1 MSFQE
6 KYQEYKQRKE
16 AKAFFNQNNA
26 EKVLGKDYL
35 MAFLIGTG
43 VSIVLGFIM
52 ETIIYKTGINFSY
65 IAFLVGVLEAAAIK
79 KFLNKSGTNLAI
91 IAVISYIL
99 GVLIAQ
105 TLYLTMLMPLVNGQL
120 FITVFITCFKNL
132 FIGDLLGT
140 IIFLFGAVAAY
151 MTLRD

>member
-1 MSFQE
+1 MGFQE

-35 MAFLIGTG
+35 IAFIVGTG
-43 VSIVLGFIM
+43 ISIILGLIM
-52 ETIIYKTGINFSY
+52 EMIIYKTGINFSY
-65 IAFLVGVLEAAAIK
+65 IAFLVGVLEAMAIK
-79 KFLNKSGTNLAI
+79 RVLNKSGTNLAI
-91 IAVISYIL
+91 VAVISYVL

-105 TLYLTMLMPLVNGQL
+105 TLYIAMLMPLINEQL
-120 FITVFITCFKNL
+120 FIDVFMTCFKNL
-132 FIGDLLGT
+132 FVGDLLGT

-151 MTLRD
+151 MTLKD

>member
-35 MAFLIGTG
+35 IAFLVGTG
-43 VSIVLGFIM
+43 ISIVLGFIM

-65 IAFLVGVLEAAAIK
+65 IAFLVGVLEAMAIK
-79 KFLNKSGTNLAI
+79 KVLNKSGNNLAI
-91 IAVISYIL
+91 IAIISYVL

-105 TLYLTMLMPLVNGQL
+105 TLYLAMLMPLIDGQL
-120 FITVFITCFKNL
+120 FINVFITCLKNL
-132 FIGDLLGT
+132 FVGDLLGT

-151 MTLRD
+151 MTLKD

>member
-26 EKVLGKDYL
+26 EKVLVKDYL
-35 MAFLIGTG
+35 IALLVGTG

-65 IAFLVGVLEAAAIK
+65 IAFLVGVLEAMAIK
-79 KFLNKSGTNLAI
+79 KVLHKSGNNLAI
-91 IAVISYIL
+91 IAVISYVL

-105 TLYLTMLMPLVNGQL
+105 TLYLTMLMPLIDGQL
-120 FITVFITCFKNL
+120 FINVFITCFKNL
-132 FIGDLLGT
+132 CVGDLLGT

-151 MTLRD
+151 MTLKD

>member
-16 AKAFFNQNNA
+16 AKAFFNQNNT

-120 FITVFITCFKNL
+120 FISVFITCFKNL

>member
-26 EKVLGKDYL
+26 EKVLVKDYL
-35 MAFLIGTG
+35 IALLVGTG

-65 IAFLVGVLEAAAIK
+65 IAFLVGVLEAMAIK
-79 KFLNKSGTNLAI
+79 KVLHKSGNNLAI
-91 IAVISYIL
+91 IAVISYVL

-105 TLYLTMLMPLVNGQL
+105 TLYLTMLMPLIDGQL
-120 FITVFITCFKNL
+120 FINVFITCFKNL
-132 FIGDLLGT
+132 F
-140 IIFLFGAVAAY
+140 V
-151 MTLRD
+151 

>member
-35 MAFLIGTG
+35 
-43 VSIVLGFIM
+43 
-52 ETIIYKTGINFSY
+52 
-65 IAFLVGVLEAAAIK
+65 IALLVV
-79 KFLNKSGTNLAI
+79 
-91 IAVISYIL
+91 L

-105 TLYLTMLMPLVNGQL
+105 TLYLTMLMPLIDGQL
-120 FITVFITCFKNL
+120 FINVFITCFKNL
-132 FIGDLLGT
+132 FVGDLLGT

-151 MTLRD
+151 MTLKD

>member
-16 AKAFFNQNNA
+16 AKAFFNQNNT

-65 IAFLVGVLEAAAIK
+65 IAFLVGVLDAAAIK
-79 KFLNKSGTNLAI
+79 KFLNKSGTNLSI

>member
-26 EKVLGKDYL
+26 EKVLVKDYL
-35 MAFLIGTG
+35 IALLVGTG

-65 IAFLVGVLEAAAIK
+65 IAFLVGVLEAMAIK
-79 KFLNKSGTNLAI
+79 KVLHKSGNN
-91 IAVISYIL
+91 VL

-105 TLYLTMLMPLVNGQL
+105 TLYLTMLMPLIDGQL
-120 FITVFITCFKNL
+120 FINVFITCFKNL
-132 FIGDLLGT
+132 FVGDLLGT

-151 MTLRD
+151 MTLKD

>member
-65 IAFLVGVLEAAAIK
+65 IAFLVGFLEAAAIK

-105 TLYLTMLMPLVNGQL
+105 TLYLIMLMPLVNGQL

-140 IIFLFGAVAAY
+140 IIFLFGAMAAY

>member
-65 IAFLVGVLEAAAIK
+65 IAFLVGFLEAAAIK

-140 IIFLFGAVAAY
+140 IIFLFGAMAAY

>member
-65 IAFLVGVLEAAAIK
+65 IAFLVGVLEATAIK

>member
-1 MSFQE
+1 M
-6 KYQEYKQRKE
+6 
-16 AKAFFNQNNA
+16 
-26 EKVLGKDYL
+26 
-35 MAFLIGTG
+35 IGTG

>member
-35 MAFLIGTG
+35 IAFLVGTG

-65 IAFLVGVLEAAAIK
+65 IAFLVGVLEAMAIK
-79 KFLNKSGTNLAI
+79 KVLNKSGNNLAI
-91 IAVISYIL
+91 IAVISYVL

-105 TLYLTMLMPLVNGQL
+105 TLYLAMLMPLIDGQL
-120 FITVFITCFKNL
+120 FINVIIT
-132 FIGDLLGT
+132 
-140 IIFLFGAVAAY
+140 
-151 MTLRD
+151 

>member
-35 MAFLIGTG
+35 IAFLVGTG

-65 IAFLVGVLEAAAIK
+65 IAFLVGVLEAMAIK
-79 KFLNKSGTNLAI
+79 KVLNKSGNNLAI
-91 IAVISYIL
+91 IAVIS
-99 GVLIAQ
+99 
-105 TLYLTMLMPLVNGQL
+105 
-120 FITVFITCFKNL
+120 
-132 FIGDLLGT
+132 
-140 IIFLFGAVAAY
+140 
-151 MTLRD
+151 

>member
-35 MAFLIGTG
+35 IAFLVGTG

-65 IAFLVGVLEAAAIK
+65 IAFLVGVLEAMAIK
-79 KFLNKSGTNLAI
+79 KVLNKKKSDM
-91 IAVISYIL
+91 IL
-99 GVLIAQ
+99 
-105 TLYLTMLMPLVNGQL
+105 
-120 FITVFITCFKNL
+120 
-132 FIGDLLGT
+132 
-140 IIFLFGAVAAY
+140 
-151 MTLRD
+151 

>member
-16 AKAFFNQNNA
+16 AKAFFNQNNT

-65 IAFLVGVLEAAAIK
+65 IAFLVGVLDAAAIK

>member
-65 IAFLVGVLEAAAIK
+65 IAFLVGFFEAAAIK

-140 IIFLFGAVAAY
+140 IIFLFGAMAAY

>member
-52 ETIIYKTGINFSY
+52 ETIIYKTGIHFSY
-65 IAFLVGVLEAAAIK
+65 IAFWVGFLEAAAIK

-140 IIFLFGAVAAY
+140 IIFLFGAMAAY